1 MPRKDLEE
9 VFPAEL
15 NNRLCGFITR
25 MLKDDLAQGK
35 YRIGIEPTML
45 NHDLTSVKSA
55 NVAFNGISSKDK
67 KKIILYDSYHM
78 VLYDNEKD
86 FVMNTVNEFFE
97 KLICT
102 AKERELE
109 LV

>member
-45 NHDLTSVKSA
+45 NHDLTSAKSVGIVVYTE
-55 NVAFNGISSKDK
+55 NVLS
-67 KKIILYDSYHM
+67 
-78 VLYDNEKD
+78 V
-86 FVMNTVNEFFE
+86 
-97 KLICT
+97 
-102 AKERELE
+102 
-109 LV
+109 